1 MQVFG
6 QLELS
11 SNSFRTKVFVVFLV
25 MCRYQA
31 TDVAGSWTNEDRH
44 FIDVHRS
51 SVIFRPPRT
60 KPISIR
66 RVMVLWPQDSI
77 NISVLPSQLKKTSSA
92 FLSEVLK
99 LGSPNL
105 AQVPHR
111 LTWFRGDKGGFAVWA
126 ASPRTTRKAT
136 ATLWGT
142 WAHIP
147 PLSHYTRALE

>member
-6 QLELS
+6 RLELS

-51 SVIFRPPRT
+51 SVIFRPPSPRT

-77 NISVLPSQLKKTSSA
+77 NISVLPSQLKKNFVR
-92 FLSEVLK
+92 FLV
-99 LGSPNL
+99 GSFKTGLSKPRPSCLIGTL
-105 AQVPHR
+105 AIHEINVVFVAQGYKWSCCTPILLISLPGWVP
-111 LTWFRGDKGGFAVWA
+111 
-126 ASPRTTRKAT
+126 
-136 ATLWGT
+136 
-142 WAHIP
+142 
-147 PLSHYTRALE
+147 ALAGRVG

>member
-6 QLELS
+6 RLELS
-11 SNSFRTKVFVVFLV
+11 SNSFRTKVFVVFLD

-77 NISVLPSQLKKTSSA
+77 NISVLPSQLKKNFVRFFVGSFKTR
-92 FLSEVLK
+92 LSKPRPSCLI
-99 LGSPNL
+99 GTL
-105 AQVPHR
+105 AIHEINVVFVPQGYKCSCCTTFYWST
-111 LTWFRGDKGGFAVWA
+111 LPGWA
-126 ASPRTTRKAT
+126 PVT
-136 ATLWGT
+136 AG
-142 WAHIP
+142 
-147 PLSHYTRALE
+147 RVG